1 MPTPPPPPPP
11 TAGQPA
17 PEITVKPD
25 AKPIYTETGLASWY
39 GTPYANRRSSNGEIY
54 DQDAMTAAHRTLPF
68 NSIVRV
74 TDLKT
79 GQSVLVRITDRGPF
93 VEGRVLDLSAGAAK
107 ALGTYRR
114 GTVMVKLEVMEAPAP
129 IERGGRWCVQI
140 GAFEDVENAARL
152 KEKLQ
157 RRYKSAKVLEFSG
170 PTGEWVRVRVKD
182 DDKDRAQEVARDNKT
197 PEGAIFLVRLD

>member
-1 MPTPPPPPPP
+1 
-11 TAGQPA
+11 
-17 PEITVKPD
+17 
-25 AKPIYTETGLASWY
+25 
-39 GTPYANRRSSNGEIY
+39 
-54 DQDAMTAAHRTLPF
+54 
-68 NSIVRV
+68 
-74 TDLKT
+74 
-79 GQSVLVRITDRGPF
+79 VLVRITDRGPF

-140 GAFEDVENAARL
+140 GAFEDAENAARL

>member
-1 MPTPPPPPPP
+1 MRVPPPPPA
-11 TAGQPA
+11 TQPA
-17 PEITVKPD
+17 PQPTISVNPN

-54 DQDAMTAAHRTLPF
+54 DENAMTAAHRTLPF

-79 GQSVLVRITDRGPF
+79 GQAVLLRITDRGPF
-93 VEGRVLDLSAGAAK
+93 VEGRILDLSVGAAK
-107 ALGTYRR
+107 ALGTWKR
-114 GTVMVKLEVMEAPAP
+114 GTVMVKLEVLQAPLP
-129 IERGGRWCVQI
+129 IEQGGRWCVQI
-140 GAFEDVENAARL
+140 GAFEDAEKAAQL
-152 KEKLQ
+152 KQKLQ
-157 RRYKSAKVLEFSG
+157 RRYKTARVLEFSG

-182 DDKDRAQEVARDNKT
+182 DDKRRAEEVARDNST

>member
-1 MPTPPPPPPP
+1 MATPPPPPT
-11 TAGQPA
+11 TAQPA
-17 PEITVKPD
+17 PAITVKPN
-25 AKPIYTETGLASWY
+25 AKPIFTETGLASWY
-39 GTPYANRRSSNGEIY
+39 GSPYSNRRSSNGEIY

-114 GTVMVKLEVMEAPAP
+114 GTVMVKLEVLEAPLP
-129 IERGGRWCVQI
+129 IESGGRWCVQI
-140 GAFEDVENAARL
+140 GAFEDAENAARL

-157 RRYKSAKVLEFSG
+157 RRYKTAKVLEFSG

-182 DDKDRAQEVARDNKT
+182 DDKERAQEVARENKT